1 MFSIDD
7 LRSFWFEMKFTLRT
21 EQSEEREFNLDIK
34 FKRLNSAEHSQ
45 LFSGNATIAEALDE
59 IVLDWS
65 GLQDSVGMP
74 LPCSPFNRKA
84 LFSVSGVGATILDQY
99 HKEANRLNV
108 KN

>member
-7 LRSFWFEMKFTLRT
+7 LRNFWFEMKFTLRT
-21 EQSEEREFNLDIK
+21 EQSEEREFKLDIK
-34 FKRLNSAEHSQ
+34 FKRLNSAEHTK
-45 LFSGNATIAEALDE
+45 LFSGDATIAEALEE

-65 GLQDSVGMP
+65 GLQDSAGMP

-84 LFSVSGVGATILDQY
+84 LFSVSGVGATILNQY
-99 HKEANRLNV
+99 HQEVNQLKV